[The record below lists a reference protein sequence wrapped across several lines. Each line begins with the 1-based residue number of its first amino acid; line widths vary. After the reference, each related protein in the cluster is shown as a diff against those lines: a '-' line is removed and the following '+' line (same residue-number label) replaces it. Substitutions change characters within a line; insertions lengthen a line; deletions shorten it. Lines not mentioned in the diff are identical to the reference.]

1 MLERG
6 TQLFFAQAADAERG
20 ASWLETIQSGGIVG
34 YIIIG
39 LSVVA
44 VALIIMHLVQIRRG
58 ALIPADQLEQL
69 DAMLT
74 RRDVAGSLEYCLSP
88 DHDSYVTRIL
98 AAGLTRYQE
107 SAFGAFEIKNAI
119 EEAGEDQTARLY
131 RSTDALGVI
140 GSIAPLLGLLGTVL
154 GMVGA
159 FEALSRT
166 SAVNHEELASNI
178 SLALVTTLMGLILA
192 IPCIALFTFFR
203 NRIDA
208 FGSEAGLEIE
218 RLVLHLEAAGA
229 APAPAPG
236 IAAPRAAAPRRA
248 AAAARRRA
256 APAGAGG
263 GTGSSGGSGS
273 SGSSGG
279 SGGAAASGGAEAAA
293 QPAPGTGGG
302 DRPPASSGADR
313 DGGAA

>member
-1 MLERG
+1 MLENA
-6 TQLFFAQAADAERG
+6 TQLLLAQAADAQRG
-20 ASWLETIQSGGIVG
+20 ASWLETIQSGGIIG

-39 LSVVA
+39 LSVVV

-88 DHDSYVTRIL
+88 DHDSYLTRIL
-98 AAGLTRYQE
+98 AAGLTRYKE

-119 EEAGEDQTARLY
+119 EEAGEEQTARLY

-208 FGSEAGLEIE
+208 FGSEAGQEIE
-218 RLVLHLEAAGA
+218 RLVLHLEAVGA

-236 IAAPRAAAPRRA
+236 AAAPQAAAPRRA
-248 AAAARRRA
+248 AAAARGRA
-256 APAGAGG
+256 APAGAAG
-263 GTGSSGGSGS
+263 GTGS

-313 DGGAA
+313 GGGAA

>member
-1 MLERG
+1 MTLMD
-6 TQLFFAQAADAERG
+6 TFQTVLAQADALEPG
-20 ASWLETIQSGGIVG
+20 TSWLATIQSGGVIG

-44 VALIIMHLVQIRRG
+44 LTLIIIHLVQIRRG
-58 ALIPADQLEQL
+58 GLIPAGQLEQIDTL
-69 DAMLT
+69 LA
-74 RRDVAGSLEYCLSP
+74 RGDVTGALEYCLDP
-88 DHDSYVTRIL
+88 DNDSFLTRIL
-98 AAGLTRYQE
+98 AAGLTRYQG

-131 RSTDALGVI
+131 RSTDPLGVI

-166 SAVNHEELASNI
+166 AAVNHEDLASNI

-208 FGSEAGLEIE
+208 FASEAGQDIE
-218 RLVLHLEAAGA
+218 RLVLHLESPAPARPGGASTRPQPAARSA
-229 APAPAPG
+229 SPPAPAPT
-236 IAAPRAAAPRRA
+236 P
-248 AAAARRRA
+248 A
-256 APAGAGG
+256 APAARAKPSPPTTAGPSPAPGAPAGG
-263 GTGSSGGSGS
+263 GGSS
-273 SGSSGG
+273 
-279 SGGAAASGGAEAAA
+279 
-293 QPAPGTGGG
+293 
-302 DRPPASSGADR
+302 
-313 DGGAA
+313 